1 MPASSGR
8 INLVQHVGQSMDGQ
22 VHALAREYVCT
33 HGTIDDILC
42 CAFLSWQIREASLA
56 TAAECAAGPRVHII
70 ELKQLGNVQSRTAA
84 KGNFHA
90 KTRAQCMSHKLE
102 MSY

>member
-1 MPASSGR
+1 MFVYTVSS
-8 INLVQHVGQSMDGQ
+8 LTS
-22 VHALAREYVCT
+22 LY
-33 HGTIDDILC
+33 
-42 CAFLSWQIREASLA
+42 CAFLSCQIQDASLA
-56 TAAECAAGPRVHII
+56 TAAECATDPLVYII
-70 ELKQLGNVQSRTAA
+70 ELKQLENVQSRTAA